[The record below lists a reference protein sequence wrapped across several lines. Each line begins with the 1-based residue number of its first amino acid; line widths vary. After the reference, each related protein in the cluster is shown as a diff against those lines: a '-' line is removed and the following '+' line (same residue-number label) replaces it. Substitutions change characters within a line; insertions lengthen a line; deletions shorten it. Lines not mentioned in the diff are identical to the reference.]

1 MELIFIFFFFIL
13 FPYKENTEGRIW
25 YFCYSLLLLLL
36 LFRNKYI
43 QGTLQT
49 AIKDKVR
56 ANSLDDMSFH
66 LAATG
71 QDHSAND
78 DSAWSSEDSLG
89 HKAINS

>member
-1 MELIFIFFFFIL
+1 MELIFIFFYIL
-13 FPYKENTEGRIW
+13 FPYKENTEGRLW
-25 YFCYSLLLLLL
+25 YFCYSLLL